1 MKLLILGCGTSAGVP
16 RIGNDWGACDP
27 NEPRNRRSR
36 ASILIETDGKRLLVD
51 CGPDMREQLL
61 KANVDRID
69 GVVVTHDHADHCHGI
84 DDLRRLAQM
93 LGSPVPLYARA
104 SVLEKLADRFSYI
117 FKGTSFYIAVAKPIE
132 LGSQLMFGGA
142 TLRFADQPH
151 GNITSLG
158 MRIDEGGRSAIYAID
173 FNDLS
178 DEMRKLYEGA
188 DVWIADCLSRRPH
201 PTHTH
206 LDAVLAWAEEMSV
219 GKLYLSHMNNSMD
232 YQTLAAELPG
242 WAAPAHDGL
251 EIELR

>member
-1 MKLLILGCGTSAGVP
+1 MRVTVLGCGTSSGVP
-16 RIGNDWGACDP
+16 VIGCRCAVCTS

-36 ASILIETDGKRLLVD
+36 ASILIETEDKRLLVD

-61 KANVDRID
+61 SANVDRID
-69 GVVVTHDHADHCHGI
+69 GVIVTHEHADHCHGI
-84 DDLRRLAQM
+84 DELRRIAQI
-93 LGSPVPLYARA
+93 LNGPVPLYARA
-104 SVLEKLADRFSYI
+104 DTLDRLQSRFGYI
-117 FKGTSFYIAVAKPIE
+117 FKGTSFYSAVAEPIQR
-132 LGSQLMFGGA
+132 GSGLALGGA
-142 TLRFADQPH
+142 TLHFVDQPH

-158 MRIDEGGRSAIYAID
+158 MRIEEGGRSAIYAID
-173 FNDLS
+173 FNDLTG
-178 DEMRKLYEGA
+178 EMRKLYQGA

-206 LDAVLAWAEEMSV
+206 LDAVLAWAEEMGV

-232 YQTLAAELPG
+232 YQTLVAELPG